1 MKTKE
6 TNPTRPGS
14 LTPCKQALI
23 PSLQISVVVTY
34 LFLFFP
40 DKDIKRAWDYKMRN
54 VRKKLPQL
62 LIAVTLVVLTIMW
75 IIHPGFLAPVD
86 RLPDNQARRLSLE
99 RTRVPSQDPHTKPR
113 NLSERKQYQQSFA
126 GKICANAIFTRG
138 SGSTSIILNG
148 QI

>member
-1 MKTKE
+1 M
-6 TNPTRPGS
+6 
-14 LTPCKQALI
+14 
-23 PSLQISVVVTY
+23 TY

-54 VRKKLPQL
+54 VRKKLAQL
-62 LIAVTLVVLTIMW
+62 LIAVTLVVLAFTW
-75 IIHPGFLAPVD
+75 IIHSDFLAPVD
-86 RLPDNQARRLSLE
+86 RLPDNHGLEARRLSLE

>member
-1 MKTKE
+1 M
-6 TNPTRPGS
+6 
-14 LTPCKQALI
+14 
-23 PSLQISVVVTY
+23 TY

-62 LIAVTLVVLTIMW
+62 LIAVTLVVLAFIW
-75 IIHPGFLAPVD
+75 IIHSDFLAPVD
-86 RLPDNQARRLSLE
+86 RLPDNHGLEARRLSLE
-99 RTRVPSQDPHTKPR
+99 RTRVPSQDTHTKPR